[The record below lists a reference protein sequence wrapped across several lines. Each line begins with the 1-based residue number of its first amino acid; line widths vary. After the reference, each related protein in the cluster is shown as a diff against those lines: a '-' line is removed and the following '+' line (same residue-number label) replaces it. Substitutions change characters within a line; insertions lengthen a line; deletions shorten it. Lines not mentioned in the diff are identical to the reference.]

1 MSMWAPANKDT
12 SISILQQFLT
22 GGMPF
27 SLHDT
32 SITLFQQIIYGFN
45 IGMLSI
51 GMVLF
56 GYILVAG
63 TIHSAR
69 DGVFLGKDWDSYWL
83 PLRTVFG
90 AIAVIPTKSGYC
102 MAQWAIFNLVSMG
115 VGFADHIWQD
125 AYTAASQGSQAV
137 IPSGLSQQIIDQNA
151 YFLLHGFVINAYAA
165 AQKEKVLNC
174 PSSSDKTLQMTLAAN
189 GDSQPL
195 KKCHFSYD
203 VSLNNVDKSNINQLL
218 DVWQPDDQQHA
229 NLPDFLPQ
237 DSGGMS
243 NFLVNNFSQC
253 IQLGNSICGV
263 MLNDGNSQL
272 NYYQLGLG
280 DMTVN
285 ADYLL
290 KANSQDQYLDT
301 YQDEMGKTHLK
312 IATQA
317 QFTAQLKSLTTD
329 SPFAKMDIFTPNS
342 TDAKLLSIYSG
353 DTIKAIDKHKTP
365 KQSTNKIKSTWWDA
379 DQKYLFLDQM
389 LQKNIQAL
397 QQAFSQ
403 ISKKMQIT
411 SSDTQIA
418 SIVSHI
424 DLQKIPTQTIV
435 SNTALKPD
443 SNGVYNINGSSEL
456 PQSTPESSDVLKGK
470 ANVTQENAPDL
481 WKLIASGQLQAGSIQ
496 STLDFIGKVFGQS
509 SDWYTLAKES
519 INNGLSAKA
528 QSYIQMVMSIAEPL
542 YKQNQQEAQNLLIN
556 LINLMTYFQI
566 NDVSFIQSSN
576 NMNDNTSDVAK
587 DAVTAIL
594 NKLFK
599 TQNASSNQAKNSVI
613 SILDEIYK
621 FGESKN
627 NGGYTQGSYIQ
638 QLQNLGRDMINRALN
653 AYQNTYQYFASQL
666 GDLQNA
672 QKRAAWASFGLN
684 TGALTLGTAGAATSA
699 FAIFNNEP
707 GFVGMA
713 LQGTGKLL
721 QGTASLTMQT
731 QTAISVMSLY
741 SLMLQ
746 LMYLPILFVILSL
759 IFINGIMFSL
769 VLPLAPFFFFWAGKI
784 AWLLLVV
791 EAFVAA
797 PFVALGMVYPEGH
810 QVFGK
815 SQPGIQMA
823 VNLFFRP
830 VLMVIG
836 LVTSVILTYIVVKYS
851 VQAFHGIVSSMNLI
865 AVDYTATD
873 NISSGVIALFT
884 IFVFVSFLAIAF
896 NKCFSIIYLLPDKV
910 LQWVGHSGGER
921 AGEQEFQQIK
931 SGTESGAQQASQAG
945 QKSADEGLS
954 ARKGHVMESGK
965 AISGVGEA
973 ATGTLGGD
981 SNAKLASSY
990 AKQKRK
996 HDDEN
1001 GANDNYEQKK

>member
-1 MSMWAPANKDT
+1 MSMWAPANHDK
-12 SISILQQFLT
+12 SIDILQQFLT

-27 SLHDT
+27 SLHDA
-32 SITLFQQIIYGFN
+32 SLTLFQHIIYGFN

-56 GYILVAG
+56 GYILFAG

-125 AYTAASQGSQAV
+125 AYKAASKGSQAV

-165 AQKEKVLNC
+165 AQENKVIDC
-174 PSSSDKTLQMTLAAN
+174 ASDTDKTLQMTLAASDN
-189 GDSQPL
+189 SQPL
-195 KKCHFSYD
+195 QKCRFSYD
-203 VSLNNVDKSNINQLL
+203 VSLNGVNKSSINQLL
-218 DVWQPDDQQHA
+218 NIWQPDDQSND
-229 NLPDFLPQ
+229 NLEKFLPQ
-237 DSGGMS
+237 DSGGVS

-253 IQLGNSICGV
+253 IQLGNSVCGAV
-263 MLNDGNSQL
+263 LNDDNSQL
-272 NYYQLGLG
+272 SYYQLGLG

-301 YQDEMGKTHLK
+301 YQDQIGKTHLK
-312 IATQA
+312 IASQA
-317 QFTAQLKSLTTD
+317 QFTAQLNSLTTD
-329 SPFAKMDIFTPNS
+329 NPFAKMDIFIPNS
-342 TDAKLLSIYSG
+342 TDAKLLSSYSG
-353 DTIKAIDKHKTP
+353 DLIYAIQHHDIP
-365 KQSTNKIKSTWWDA
+365 KQSTDNIKSTWWDA

-389 LQKNIQAL
+389 LEKNIQAL

-403 ISKKMQIT
+403 ISKKMQVT

-418 SIVSHI
+418 TIISNIY
-424 DLQKIPTQTIV
+424 LQKVLAQTIF

-443 SNGVYNINGSSEL
+443 NHGVYNINGLSTLPSSI
-456 PQSTPESSDVLKGK
+456 PESSNVLKGI

-481 WKLIASGQLQAGSIQ
+481 WKLIASGQLQAGSMQ

-509 SDWYTLAKES
+509 SDQYTLAKES

-528 QSYIQMVMSIAEPL
+528 QSYIQMIMSIAEPL
-542 YKQNQQEAQNLLIN
+542 YKENQQEAQNLLNN
-556 LINLMTYFQI
+556 LINLMTYFDI
-566 NDVSFIQSSN
+566 NGVSFIQPSN
-576 NMNDNTSDVAK
+576 SMSDNTSDVAK

-594 NKLFK
+594 NRLFK
-599 TQNASSNQAKNSVI
+599 SQDSSANQAKDDTT

-621 FGESKN
+621 FGENKD
-627 NGGYTQGSYIQ
+627 NGGYNQGSYIQ

-653 AYQNTYQYFASQL
+653 AYQNTYQYFASKL
-666 GDLQNA
+666 NDLQNA

-684 TGALTLGTAGAATSA
+684 TGALALGTAGAATSA

-741 SLMLQ
+741 NLMLQ
-746 LMYLPILFVILSL
+746 MMYLPILFVILSL

-830 VLMVIG
+830 VLMIIG
-836 LVTSVILTYIVVKYS
+836 LVTSVVLTYVVVKYS

-954 ARKGHVMESGK
+954 ARKGHVMESGR

-973 ATGTLGGD
+973 ATGALGGD

-990 AKQKRK
+990 AKQKRQ

-1001 GANDNYEQKK
+1001 GAKDNYEQKN